1 MSVNQVS
8 VLQLFIFH
16 FIVVNQ
22 VVIFRFYFSHP
33 ETVFLI
39 VITLS
44 SKAKNE

>member
-16 FIVVNQ
+16 FVVNQ

-44 SKAKNE
+44 SKAENE